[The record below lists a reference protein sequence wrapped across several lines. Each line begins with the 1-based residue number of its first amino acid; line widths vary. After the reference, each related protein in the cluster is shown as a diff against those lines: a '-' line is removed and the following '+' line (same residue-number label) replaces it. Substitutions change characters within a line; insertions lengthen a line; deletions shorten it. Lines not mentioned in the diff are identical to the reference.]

1 MTRYREG
8 KSALKKQGKRSA
20 FQRKLKIVIR
30 RERGPKI
37 VEKKQNGQKG
47 KKNRKFIQENYRR
60 QWGYKI
66 KKVKRCLISGK
77 KGKISP
83 KEGGN
88 IKFAFTCFLRKNRR

>member
-47 KKNRKFIQENYRR
+47 KKKQEIYTRKLQKAMGLQN
-60 QWGYKI
+60 
-66 KKVKRCLISGK
+66 KKGETLPNLGEK
-77 KGKISP
+77 KGKLAQ
-83 KEGGN
+83 KRGE
-88 IKFAFTCFLRKNRR
+88 T